1 MLHSNIIGEGKPLL
15 ILHGFLGSGD
25 NWKTFAK
32 KWAEK
37 GRSVHLL
44 DARNH
49 GKSFHNDEFS
59 YEIMSQDVIDY
70 ADDQGIE
77 KFDLLGHSMGG
88 KTAQF
93 VAQQFPER
101 VDRLIVVD
109 IASKA
114 YPPHHTEILEAL
126 SEVDEQQFQ
135 SRKEA
140 EEFLMPLFPEIGLR
154 QFLLKNLERTDEG
167 VLSVKCNLSLF
178 RSHPERIGKAL
189 PEAPKI
195 HTPALFIRGL
205 ESSYIEDVD
214 LTSLQRQYPNFE
226 LVSIPNAGHWLHAEQ
241 PIAFGEAVAKFLNL

>member
-1 MLHSNIIGEGKPLL
+1 M

-32 KWAEK
+32 KWAVR

-49 GKSFHNDEFS
+49 GKSFHSEDFS
-59 YEIMSQDVIDY
+59 YEIMSKDVIDY

-93 VAQQFPER
+93 VAQQFPDR
-101 VDRLIVVD
+101 VDCLIVVD

-140 EEFLMPLFPEIGLR
+140 EEFLRPLFPSVGLR
-154 QFLLKNLERTDEG
+154 QFLLKNLERSNEG
-167 VLSVKCNLSLF
+167 TLSVKCNLNLF
-178 RSHPERIGKAL
+178 RSHPDRIGKAL
-189 PEAPKI
+189 PEEPKI
-195 HTPALFIRGL
+195 HAPTLFIRGL
-205 ESSYIEDVD
+205 ESSYVEDTD
-214 LTSLQRQYPNFE
+214 LIILQRQYPNFE
-226 LVSIPNAGHWLHAEQ
+226 LVSIPKAGHWLHVEQ
-241 PIAFGEAVAKFLNL
+241 PIVFGEAVAKFLNL

>member
-15 ILHGFLGSGD
+15 VLHGFLGSGD

-49 GKSFHNDEFS
+49 GKSFHSDEFS

-70 ADDQGIE
+70 ADVQGIE

-114 YPPHHTEILEAL
+114 YPPHHSEILEAL
-126 SEVDEQQFQ
+126 NEVDEQQFQ

-140 EEFLMPLFPEIGLR
+140 EEFLTPLFPEIGLR
-154 QFLLKNLERTDEG
+154 QFLLKKLI
-167 VLSVKCNLSLF
+167 F
-178 RSHPERIGKAL
+178 R
-189 PEAPKI
+189 KI
-195 HTPALFIRGL
+195 Q
-205 ESSYIEDVD
+205 S
-214 LTSLQRQYPNFE
+214 
-226 LVSIPNAGHWLHAEQ
+226 
-241 PIAFGEAVAKFLNL
+241 K